1 MAYVLLGVLVE
12 SIAVALIGGSV
23 VALIGAIAS
32 NPRSRAAIELKINEL
47 TSSEPTNSSRKWPWS
62 GATLTRFCD
71 ELERE
76 LAIATCIPALLAAA
90 VLSRQT
96 LAHSDCYTTNETC

>member
-1 MAYVLLGVLVE
+1 ME
-12 SIAVALIGGSV
+12 SIAVTLIGVTATPIGV
-23 VALIGAIAS
+23 VES
-32 NPRSRAAIELKINEL
+32 NSRSRAVMELKIDEL

-62 GATLTRFCD
+62 GSTLTRFCD
-71 ELERE
+71 G
-76 LAIATCIPALLAAA
+76 LAIAACIPVLLAA

>member
-1 MAYVLLGVLVE
+1 ME
-12 SIAVALIGGSV
+12 SIAVTLIGV
-23 VALIGAIAS
+23 TVTPIGVIES
-32 NPRSRAAIELKINEL
+32 NSRSRAVMELKIDEL
-47 TSSEPTNSSRKWPWS
+47 TSSEPTNSNRKWPWS

-76 LAIATCIPALLAAA
+76 LAIATCIPALLAA

-96 LAHSDCYTTNETC
+96 LVHSDCYTTNETC

>member
-1 MAYVLLGVLVE
+1 ME
-12 SIAVALIGGSV
+12 SIAATLISVTATPIGVA
-23 VALIGAIAS
+23 AS
-32 NPRSRAAIELKINEL
+32 NLCSRAVMKLKIDEF
-47 TSSEPTNSSRKWPWS
+47 TTSEPTNSSRKWPWS

-71 ELERE
+71 ELAWG
-76 LAIATCIPALLAAA
+76 LTIAACISVLLAA

>member
-1 MAYVLLGVLVE
+1 ME
-12 SIAVALIGGSV
+12 SIVAALIGGGV
-23 VALIGAIAS
+23 VTLIGAIAS
-32 NPRSRAAIELKINEL
+32 NPRSRAAIELKIDKL
-47 TSSEPTNSSRKWPWS
+47 TPCVEKHSCRIGYAHKLERACLWS

-76 LAIATCIPALLAAA
+76 LAIATCIPALLAA

-96 LAHSDCYTTNETC
+96 LAHSDCHTTNETY

>member
-23 VALIGAIAS
+23 VAPIGAIAS

-62 GATLTRFCD
+62 GATLTHFCD
-71 ELERE
+71 EPERG
-76 LAIATCIPALLAAA
+76 LAIAACIPVLLAA

-96 LAHSDCYTTNETC
+96 IVHSDC